1 MGRLVRSGDQK
12 MTDDDDDPGGIEV
25 RKTNAEMVQPDETER
40 ALVAVR
46 KAVGRLVRLLG
57 DEDPVVIEK
66 AALALG
72 EIGPYVVGPLA
83 SALPR
88 SPSPRHRLAI
98 LGALVTFGTQ

>member
-25 RKTNAEMVQPDETER
+25 RKTNTEMVQPDETEQ
-40 ALVAVR
+40 ALVAVK

-57 DEDPVVIEK
+57 DEDPAVIEK
-66 AALALG
+66 AAFALA
-72 EIGPYVVGPLA
+72 EIGPFVVGPLA
-83 SALPR
+83 LALPR